1 MAHYEYVILTQAV
14 EGQLEEFERWYDE
27 VHLGDVLK
35 VPGIVAA
42 KRSRI
47 ISQEAK
53 DLAVPAW
60 SSLAIYEME
69 TDDPQKVIA
78 AVKAVSS
85 TAAMPLSDAL
95 SRFGL
100 IQMVAQPV
108 SRRP

>member
-1 MAHYEYVILTQAV
+1 MACYEYVILTQAV
-14 EGQLEEFERWYDE
+14 EGQLDEFERWYDE

-47 ISQEAK
+47 LSQEATG
-53 DLAVPAW
+53 LNVPSW

-78 AVKAVSS
+78 AIKAVSD

-95 SRFGL
+95 NQAGL
-100 IQMVAQPV
+100 IQIVATPV
-108 SRRP
+108 TKRK